1 MRVRTQ
7 RIKVNLKCA
16 RKKYRLLKKKTPQI
30 IRFSSSNFKCY
41 KTIEKTFLKMLNEQ
55 NFQLRLLYSAKPQFE

>member
-1 MRVRTQ
+1 MCQ
-7 RIKVNLKCA
+7 
-16 RKKYRLLKKKTPQI
+16 KKIQIVKKKTPQI
-30 IRFSSSNFKCY
+30 IRFSSSNIKCY

>member
-1 MRVRTQ
+1 MCQ
-7 RIKVNLKCA
+7 
-16 RKKYRLLKKKTPQI
+16 KKIQIVKKKKTPQI
-30 IRFSSSNFKCY
+30 IRFISSNFKCY

>member
-1 MRVRTQ
+1 MCQ
-7 RIKVNLKCA
+7 
-16 RKKYRLLKKKTPQI
+16 KKIQIVKKKTPQI